1 MAQWLPVLL
10 FAAVLPAQI
19 QKLDLKVLYAG
30 VVDHPRTEQW
40 RTFLAA
46 HTTSV
51 AVVDVKA
58 IADGDGKDVDVVILD
73 CPGPDRAQGRWSGRE
88 HRRAGAEG
96 SHCFVRSPD
105 GRRRRHDDAHRSS
118 AAEVQLAL
126 NVSL

>member
-19 QKLDLKVLYAG
+19 QKLELKVLYAG

-73 CPGPDRAQGRWSGRE
+73 CPDPIVRKADGQPERIDVPPPKGVTVSFDCPTVVV
-88 HRRAGAEG
+88 AGMTM
-96 SHCFVRSPD
+96 HTD
-105 GRRRRHDDAHRSS
+105 HL
-118 AAEVQLAL
+118 QLKSNWL
-126 NVSL
+126 

>member
-73 CPGPDRAQGRWSGRE
+73 CPDPIVRKADGQPERIDVPAPKGVTVSFDRPTVVVGGMTM
-88 HRRAGAEG
+88 HTD
-96 SHCFVRSPD
+96 HL
-105 GRRRRHDDAHRSS
+105 
-118 AAEVQLAL
+118 QLKSNWL
-126 NVSL
+126 